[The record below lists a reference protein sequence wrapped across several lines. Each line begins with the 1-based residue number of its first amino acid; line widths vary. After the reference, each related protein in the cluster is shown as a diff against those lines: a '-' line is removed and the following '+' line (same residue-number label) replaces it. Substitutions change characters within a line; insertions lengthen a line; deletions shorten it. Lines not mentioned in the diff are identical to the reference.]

1 MSRYLAQLLAIFAMF
16 GICTA
21 RGQDAPASPPQATA
35 QAVITPEGRQL
46 FEKHIRPVLVA
57 ECLVCHTSTSEKEAK
72 ANLDLSTAVG
82 LLQGGKSGPVIIPTD
97 PSQSLLLKAIQ
108 QTDPELSMPPKRKL
122 SEEAIR
128 HFEEWIRLGAPDPR
142 REDAVSRQ
150 SPASASDH
158 WSFQPLKKS
167 VLPSIKNAAWVY
179 SPIDQF
185 LLAAQ
190 EAKGISPVPDVDRR
204 TLLRRL
210 AFDITGLPPTPEEVE
225 QFAASGSSISVEDAV
240 DRLLSSPHFGEKWAR
255 HWLDIARYA
264 ESTGKTVNFNYPHAW
279 RYRDYV
285 IAAFN
290 ADKPYDQFIRE
301 QLAGDLL
308 KSDNPA
314 IRAERLIATGFLAIG
329 PKTLNE
335 RSGLKFELDVA
346 DEQIDVTTQAFL
358 GITFACARCHDHKFD
373 PISQA
378 DYYALA
384 GIFRSTETC
393 YGTVSFIN
401 AQRVSQLLP
410 LPAEAHPP
418 VVGTKLSDLE
428 RRRIESQIQGGQVSV
443 KKMKDPVQQFLTSGQ
458 ISLLQAQLDAFDAD
472 GNPKLLAMGV
482 RDKAS
487 GPDFPSRRGRFGGPG
502 GFTYDG
508 TRSIADSPIYTR
520 GESEQPSEER
530 VPRGALQVLT
540 RTPLQID
547 PQASGRQELAE
558 WIASRENPLTARV
571 MVNRV
576 WLQLFGRGLVP
587 TVDDFGQAG
596 RPPDHPELLDHLAQ
610 RFMNDGWSV
619 KKLIKYL
626 VLSHTY
632 QLSAVAQKE
641 ALEIDPDNTLYWR
654 MSPRRL
660 DAESLR
666 DALLVVS
673 EQLQAT
679 PPVGSAVARAGEGPV
694 NRPRFGSDP
703 VASSINDPRNVHR
716 SIYLPIIRDNL
727 PEALSLFD
735 AADPSLITAHRP
747 QTTVPSQGLYLLN
760 NPFVLRAADA
770 IAEKIL
776 AQSHTREE
784 QVHAAYL
791 RIYGRPPQKA
801 ELDRAL
807 TFLEAFQKQAASTFA
822 REVAADRELWS
833 AFCQALFASAE
844 FQYRK

>member
-1 MSRYLAQLLAIFAMF
+1 MSRYLAQLIAVCSLLVGSVAW
-16 GICTA
+16 
-21 RGQDAPASPPQATA
+21 GQEVSLPSSSPT
-35 QAVITPEGRQL
+35 ITPADRQF

-57 ECLVCHTSTSEKEAK
+57 ECLECHTSTSEKKAK
-72 ANLDLSTAVG
+72 ASLDLSKAAG
-82 LLQGGKSGPVIIPTD
+82 LIQGGDSGPAIIPGD
-97 PSQSLLLKAIQ
+97 PSQSLLLKAIRQ
-108 QTDPELSMPPKRKL
+108 IDSELSMPPKKKL
-122 SEEAIR
+122 SEETIQ
-128 HFEEWIRLGAPDPR
+128 HFEEWIRQGAPDPR
-142 REDAVSRQ
+142 KEEVAARK
-150 SPASASDH
+150 SPTSVSDH
-158 WSFQPLKKS
+158 WSFQPLRNA
-167 VLPSIKNAAWVY
+167 VPTTVKNMGWIY
-179 SPIDQF
+179 SPVDHF

-190 EAKGISPVPDVDRR
+190 ETKGLAPVPDADRR
-204 TLLRRL
+204 TILRRL
-210 AFDITGLPPTPEEVE
+210 HLDITGLPPSPEEVE
-225 QFAASGSSISVEDAV
+225 QFAAVDSSTTLESTV

-255 HWLDIARYA
+255 HWLDVARYA

-285 IAAFN
+285 IASFN

-308 KSDNPA
+308 KSESPSL
-314 IRAERLIATGFLAIG
+314 RAERLIATGFLAIG

-401 AQRVSQLLP
+401 AQRVSPLLP
-410 LPAEAHPP
+410 LPAEANPS
-418 VVGTKLSDLE
+418 VVGAKLSDSE
-428 RRRIESQIQGGQVSV
+428 RRRIESQVQGVRDSV

-458 ISLLQAQLDAFDAD
+458 ISLLQSQLDAYDSD
-472 GNPKLLAMGV
+472 GNPRLLAMGV
-482 RDKAS
+482 RDKTS

-508 TRSIADSPIYTR
+508 TRSISDSPIYAR
-520 GESEQPSEER
+520 GESEQPSENR
-530 VPRGALQVLT
+530 IPRGAIQVMVSL
-540 RTPLQID
+540 PLAID
-547 PQASGRQELAE
+547 AKASGRLELAE
-558 WIASRENPLTARV
+558 WIASKENPLTARV

-587 TVDDFGQAG
+587 TADDFGQAG
-596 RPPDHPELLDHLAQ
+596 RPPDHPELLDHLSQ
-610 RFMNDGWSV
+610 RFMDDGWSV

-626 VLSHTY
+626 VLSHAY
-632 QLSAVAQKE
+632 QLGTSSQKD
-641 ALEIDPDNTLYWR
+641 ALELDPDNVLCWR

-660 DAESLR
+660 DAEILR

-673 EQLQAT
+673 EQLQAN
-679 PPVGSAVARAGEGPV
+679 PPIGSAVARAGEGPV
-694 NRPRFGSDP
+694 NRPRFGSDS
-703 VASSINDPRNVHR
+703 VISSMNDPRDVHR
-716 SIYLPIIRDNL
+716 SIYLPVIRDNL

-735 AADPSLITAHRP
+735 SADPSLITAHRS

-760 NPFVLRAADA
+760 NPFVLRSADA
-770 IAEKIL
+770 TAEKLL
-776 AQSHTREE
+776 AKTVNREE
-784 QVHAAYL
+784 RIHAAYL
-791 RIYGRPPQKA
+791 RIYGRPPQKS
-801 ELDRAL
+801 EVVRAL
-807 TFLEAFQKQAASTFA
+807 DFLEVFQKQIASTITK
-822 REVAADRELWS
+822 EDAADRELWS